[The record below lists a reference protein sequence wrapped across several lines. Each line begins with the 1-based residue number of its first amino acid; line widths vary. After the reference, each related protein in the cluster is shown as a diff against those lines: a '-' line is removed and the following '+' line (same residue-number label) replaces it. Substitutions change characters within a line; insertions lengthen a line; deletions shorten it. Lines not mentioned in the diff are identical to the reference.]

1 MNSYESAQAILHILD
16 LIVRFGMVVG
26 LSLWARKMVLSVRQ
40 YKKTPNKIKLTSKV
54 PQNREFVKGATR

>member
-1 MNSYESAQAILHILD
+1 MNNYESAQAILHILD

-26 LSLWARKMVLSVRQ
+26 LSLWARKMVLSVRT

-54 PQNREFVKGATR
+54 PQKREFVKGEVR